1 LRPPNATDLPFMI
14 EAAAQSA
21 WGTDRGQ
28 LIVVAVIATLRGEKI
43 ILPAPAVIERTAI
56 AGRAR
61 ARKRTADALLTGL
74 SPAQLTKLDRLLT
87 PDPALKATPF
97 AWLRNASTSPKPDHV
112 RALLDRLRFVRD
124 IGIPPV
130 AAGRVHADRL
140 QQLIREARISDAHQ
154 IGRYR
159 AYRRR
164 AILVASVI
172 DFETR
177 LTDAVLDMADK
188 LIGGLFARARKAR
201 ERRYVAGTRSVARLM
216 HLFHDTIEALGTA
229 RNSERDAFTVI
240 DETVG
245 WTKLLRVRRSRPR
258 RSIARCRGP
267 LPDTA
272 QIRARTATGGDSAP
286 KPAVRLSRG
295 ERVKPISYSVR
306 EALRYLWPDSF
317 STAKATWPLLRNL

>member
-1 LRPPNATDLPFMI
+1 MI

-28 LIVVAVIATLRGEKI
+28 LIVVAVIAALRGEKI
-43 ILPAPAVIERTAI
+43 ILPATAVIERTAI

-61 ARKRTADALLTGL
+61 ARKRTADALLASL

-87 PDPALKATPF
+87 PDPALEATPF

-124 IGIPPV
+124 IGIPPD
-130 AAGRVHADRL
+130 AAGRVHDDRL
-140 QQLIREARISDAHQ
+140 QQLTREGRISDAHQ

-172 DFETR
+172 DLETR

-201 ERRYVAGTRSVARLM
+201 ERRYVAGTK
-216 HLFHDTIEALGTA
+216 EC
-229 RNSERDAFTVI
+229 
-240 DETVG
+240 
-245 WTKLLRVRRSRPR
+245 RP
-258 RSIARCRGP
+258 P
-267 LPDTA
+267 H
-272 QIRARTATGGDSAP
+272 AP
-286 KPAVRLSRG
+286 AP
-295 ERVKPISYSVR
+295 
-306 EALRYLWPDSF
+306 
-317 STAKATWPLLRNL
+317 